1 MTSQLKVRTESC
13 NDDQGTKELHLNVAV
28 CDILEAA
35 FVVLTRAFDKLP
47 DAPVSVSWWSD
58 NPLSLY
64 DYRPYEIRINA
75 KVTLWS
81 KCVYQFSHELC
92 HVLANFDLSR
102 QHKHKW
108 FEESICEMA
117 SLYVLKRLS
126 VMWSTY
132 PPPTIVNAV
141 HYAPSYATYVD
152 DFAAKYEVPS
162 QVELGRWLTSNISAM
177 EENSTIRD
185 LNAIVSL
192 SLLDFFLKES
202 SLWKEIGYL
211 NLWNCHDDETFED
224 HLGSWEEAL
233 LNSGSSAAR
242 VPAIMRDMLYP

>member
-1 MTSQLKVRTESC
+1 MTSPLNVRTESC
-13 NDDQGTKELHLNVAV
+13 NDDQGTQELYLNVAV

-58 NPLSLY
+58 HPRSLY

-92 HVLANFDLSR
+92 HVLANFDR
-102 QHKHKW
+102 CRGHKHKW

-117 SLYVLKRLS
+117 SLYVLRRLS
-126 VMWSTY
+126 VVWRVN
-132 PPPTIVNAV
+132 PPPTIIGAV
-141 HYAPSYATYVD
+141 QYASSYATYVD
-152 DFAAKYEVPS
+152 NFAAKYDVPPRG
-162 QVELGRWLTSNISAM
+162 ELDEWLASNIPAM
-177 EENSTIRD
+177 EKNSTIRD

-192 SLLDFFLKES
+192 SLLDCFLKDS
-202 SLWKEIGYL
+202 VLWREIGHL
-211 NLWNCHDDETFED
+211 NLWNSHDDETFED
-224 HLGSWEEAL
+224 YLESWEEVL
-233 LNSGSSAAR
+233 LKSSLNAGR
-242 VPAIMRDMLYP
+242 VPAIMRDIFYP